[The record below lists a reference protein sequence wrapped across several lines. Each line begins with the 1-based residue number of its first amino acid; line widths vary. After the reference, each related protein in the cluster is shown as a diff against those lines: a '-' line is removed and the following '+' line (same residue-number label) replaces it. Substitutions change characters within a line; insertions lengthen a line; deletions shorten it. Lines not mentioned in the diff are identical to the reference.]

1 MVDSSKATRTE
12 MRQVPAGDFSS
23 AGQASAFFKNML
35 KKLGVNPSVV
45 RRISIASYESEI
57 NLAIHSEGG
66 TMTLSLFPEGI
77 SLKVEDTGP
86 GIEDIALAMQEGY
99 STAPEEVRMLGFGA
113 GMGLSNMKR
122 CSDEFEVVSALGQG
136 TTINMFFNL

>member
-1 MVDSSKATRTE
+1 
-12 MRQVPAGDFSS
+12 
-23 AGQASAFFKNML
+23 
-35 KKLGVNPSVV
+35 LGVNPSVV